1 VWRWQ
6 PRAELLGHRPE
17 QEHTRNTNTMEEIP
31 HPPKKGQRHMDVTCT
46 DYCLV
51 FVRFC
56 KKYIQKNILKLLFDL
71 INFDLLIFLIFKKV
85 IFLWGIP

>member
-17 QEHTRNTNTMEEIP
+17 QEHARNTNTMEEIP

-56 KKYIQKNILKLLFDL
+56 KKYIQKNIIKLKFDL
-71 INFDLLIFLIFKKV
+71 IQRFNLLIFLFFGKS
-85 IFLWGIP
+85 FF